1 MDYDF
6 RESTY
11 REGAKKRSCAKSD
24 WYFFAQLRSFAPS
37 RLIFLKRQEKTGVL
51 RCLIPVFVILIGMAA
66 RAGGQT
72 LQNMVESRRDCAVCH
87 LEWSADFD
95 KPGAVLLMDKPNVSM
110 ASRESTCLGCHD
122 GSVRDSRKKVW
133 QEQSHKTGV
142 KPPPTMS
149 IPPGLPLEDGKL
161 ACRTCHT
168 AHNLPG
174 AEDLSSTFF
183 LRVDNDQSQLCRIC
197 HAEKADG
204 PTHGSHPVGP
214 MAVAMPGNLLAAGA
228 KTGPRGEEL
237 ICQSCHAAH
246 GSQADKLLVLAA
258 SDNALCIS
266 CHEKLRPGQWGEAGH
281 THPINAPL
289 STDVQR
295 QAIRDMGTHAGS
307 RGTLACLSCH
317 RLHDSPAKAKLLA
330 DTLSDSK
337 LCLRCHPDRAS
348 VAGTLHDLRK
358 TAPTARN
365 LLGQTAED
373 SGPCSACHTPHQSA
387 RAPVVAK
394 GDPTGTC
401 LACHADGRLAA
412 GKGGGTH
419 FNHPDDV
426 SRAKLPD
433 GLALAVLAEKAD
445 PARAQLT
452 CNTCHNPHDAGRA
465 RFLRGRPDQLCG
477 SCHAEQMTTLAGSHD
492 FTQRPTARNGL
503 GKSVEET
510 GKCGFC
516 HNVHHG
522 NGPAIWIAT
531 KNVPANAADTCV
543 QCHNKTG
550 LAAKHPAH
558 LFSHPTG
565 VMSPATRPSAI
576 PLPLYDAAG
585 QRVESH
591 GLVQCASCHNPHA
604 DSRKS
609 SLMLRVPG
617 NTSDL
622 CLRCHAGKST
632 LFGGIHD
639 SMTNPAWPGTGAG
652 KDLCMACHRA
662 HSDDPTRKLWAM
674 APASGVATA
683 DGVCIACHQK
693 NRWAQSEASADAA
706 DPPANVGA
714 MMHPQIMPTA
724 RAGSDLDAEAIPTV
738 GECTLPLVPAIGA
751 QSRTR
756 IGCETCHNPH
766 AGRGERSLLR
776 SPDPSRPEKVCFQ
789 CHKSEATL
797 DHSMHAK
804 NVLARSLGTVDS
816 KLLCAPCH
824 AVHAVEG
831 SQKDKLW
838 ASRLDISAA
847 TPNEQRCLGCHDDQT
862 ARRPAIPA
870 HPTVVFGLL
879 KWSATR
885 PSSPPQYLPTER
897 SIPCGVCHLPHGNK
911 SSGVI
916 PVLAAGTNL
925 SPGQLIDL
933 RGATKPMMR
942 PGVAHDMCATCHGG
956 EADRVFLYYHHPQE
970 RQDIKALQDP
980 TGALEQDQ

>member
-1 MDYDF
+1 MN
-6 RESTY
+6 
-11 REGAKKRSCAKSD
+11 
-24 WYFFAQLRSFAPS
+24 LRH
-37 RLIFLKRQEKTGVL
+37 LNLVL
-51 RCLIPVFVILIGMAA
+51 ALVIGMAA
-66 RAGGQT
+66 QAGAQT

-87 LEWSADFD
+87 LEWSVDFD

-142 KPPPTMS
+142 KPPPSMT

-174 AEDLSSTFF
+174 AEDLTSTFF
-183 LRVDNDQSQLCRIC
+183 LRVDNDQSQLCQIC

-204 PTHGSHPVGP
+204 PTHGSHPTGP

-228 KTGPRGEEL
+228 KAGPKGQEL

-258 SDNALCIS
+258 SDNALCVS

-295 QAIRDMGTHAGS
+295 QAIREMGTHAGP

-330 DTLSDSK
+330 DTLSSSR

-358 TAPTARN
+358 TAPTTRN
-365 LLGQTAED
+365 SLGQTAED

-387 RAPVVAK
+387 RPPVVAK

-412 GKGGGTH
+412 VKGSGTH

-433 GLALAVLAEKAD
+433 GLSLAVLAEKSD
-445 PARAQLT
+445 PERAQLT
-452 CNTCHNPHDAGRA
+452 CNTCHNPHDATRA
-465 RFLRGRPDQLCG
+465 RFLRGKPDQLCG
-477 SCHAEQMTTLAGSHD
+477 DCHVDQMATLAGSHD

-503 GKSVEET
+503 GKSVAET

-531 KNVPANAADTCV
+531 NTAPANAADMCV

-550 LAAKHPAH
+550 LASKHPAP

-565 VMSPATRPSAI
+565 IMSPATRPSAV
-576 PLPLYDAAG
+576 PLPLFDAAG

-604 DSRKS
+604 DSGKS

-622 CLRCHAGKST
+622 CLRCHAEKST
-632 LFGGIHD
+632 LFGSIHD
-639 SMTNPAWPGTGAG
+639 SMTNPAWPGAGAG

-662 HSDDPTRKLWAM
+662 HANDPTRKLWAI

-693 NRWAQSEASADAA
+693 NRWAQGEASAADAI
-706 DPPANVGA
+706 DPPASVGA
-714 MMHPQIMPTA
+714 MMHPQIMPTTRPNFDQA
-724 RAGSDLDAEAIPTV
+724 ADAIPMV
-738 GECTLPLVPAIGA
+738 GDCTLPLVPAIGS

-789 CHKSEATL
+789 CHKSESSL
-797 DHSMHAK
+797 DHSMHARS
-804 NVLARSLGTVDS
+804 VLARSLGNGNS

-862 ARRPAIPA
+862 AKRPSIPA
-870 HPTVVFGLL
+870 HPPVEFGLL

-885 PSSPPQYLPTER
+885 PSSVPQYLPTER

-911 SSGVI
+911 NSIEV
-916 PVLAAGTNL
+916 PVVAAGTTL
-925 SPGQLIDL
+925 SPEQLIDL
-933 RGATKPMMR
+933 RGAAKPMMR
-942 PGVAHDMCATCHGG
+942 PGVAHDLCSTCHGG
-956 EADRVFLYYHHPQE
+956 DADRVFLYYHHTEQRQE
-970 RQDIKALQDP
+970 IKALQDP

>member
-1 MDYDF
+1 MN
-6 RESTY
+6 
-11 REGAKKRSCAKSD
+11 
-24 WYFFAQLRSFAPS
+24 LR
-37 RLIFLKRQEKTGVL
+37 RLNLVL
-51 RCLIPVFVILIGMAA
+51 ALLIGIAVQA
-66 RAGGQT
+66 RAQT

-87 LEWSADFD
+87 LEWSVDFD
-95 KPGAVLLMDKPNVSM
+95 KPGAVLLMDKPTVSM
-110 ASRESTCLGCHD
+110 ASRETTCLGCHD

-142 KPPPTMS
+142 KPPPTMT
-149 IPPGLPLEDGKL
+149 IPTGLPLEDGKL

-214 MAVAMPGNLLAAGA
+214 MPVAMPGNLLAAGA
-228 KTGPRGEEL
+228 KSGPKGQEL

-246 GSQADKLLVLAA
+246 GSQADKLLVLTA

-266 CHEKLRPGQWGEAGH
+266 CHEKLRPGQWGAAGH
-281 THPINAPL
+281 THPVSAPL

-295 QAIRDMGTHAGS
+295 QAIREMGTHAGS
-307 RGTLACLSCH
+307 RNTLACLSCH

-330 DTLSDSK
+330 DTLSNSK
-337 LCLRCHPDRAS
+337 LCLRCHPDQAS
-348 VAGTLHDLRK
+348 VAATLHDLRK
-358 TAPTARN
+358 TAPTTRN
-365 LLGQTAED
+365 SLGQTAQD
-373 SGPCSACHTPHQSA
+373 SGPCSACHTPHQTA
-387 RAPVVAK
+387 QAPVVAK
-394 GDPTGTC
+394 GDPTGAC
-401 LACHADGRLAA
+401 QACHAEGRLAA
-412 GKGGGTH
+412 AKGATH
-419 FNHPDDV
+419 FNHPDDL
-426 SRAKLPD
+426 SRANLPE
-433 GLALAVLAEKAD
+433 GLSLSVAPGKTNPERV
-445 PARAQLT
+445 QLT
-452 CNTCHNPHDAGRA
+452 CMTCHNPHDAARP
-465 RFLRGRPDQLCG
+465 RFLRDRPDQLCG
-477 SCHAEQMTTLAGSHD
+477 ACHVEQTRTLAGSHD
-492 FTQRPTARNGL
+492 FTHRPTVRNGL

-531 KNVPANAADTCV
+531 KTAPATAADMCV

-550 LAAKHPAH
+550 LAADHPAP

-565 VMSPATRPSAI
+565 IVSTTARPAAV
-576 PLPLYDAAG
+576 PLPLFDAAG

-604 DSRKS
+604 DSGKS

-622 CLRCHAGKST
+622 CLRCHAEKST

-639 SMTNPAWPGTGAG
+639 SMANPAWPGVSAG

-662 HSDDPTRKLWAM
+662 HANDPTRKLWAVT
-674 APASGVATA
+674 PASGAATA
-683 DGVCIACHQK
+683 DGVCIACHRK
-693 NRWAQSEASADAA
+693 NGWAVATDGEATPST
-706 DPPANVGA
+706 PAPAVGA
-714 MMHPQIMPTA
+714 MMHPQIMPVARSTSDASTA
-724 RAGSDLDAEAIPTV
+724 DAIPLV
-738 GECTLPLVPAIGA
+738 GDCPLPLVPAIGSE
-751 QSRTR
+751 SRTR

-776 SPDPSRPEKVCFQ
+776 SPDPSLPERVCFQ

-797 DHSMHAK
+797 DQSMHAK
-804 NVLARSLGTVDS
+804 NVLARSPANTDPTSPANS

-824 AVHAVEG
+824 AVHAVDG
-831 SQKDKLW
+831 SQRDKLW
-838 ASRLDISAA
+838 ASRLDFSAV

-862 ARRPAIPA
+862 ARRPSIPE
-870 HPTVVFGLL
+870 HPSVAFGLL
-879 KWSATR
+879 KWSAA
-885 PSSPPQYLPTER
+885 PSSHLPEYLPTER

-911 SSGVI
+911 NAGQV
-916 PVLAAGTNL
+916 PVLAAGTML
-925 SPGQLIDL
+925 SPEQLITL
-933 RGATKPMMR
+933 RGAAKPMMR
-942 PGVAHDMCATCHGG
+942 PSVAHDLCATCHGG
-956 EADRVFLYYHHPQE
+956 DADRVFLYYHHSQQ

-980 TGALEQDQ
+980 TGSLEEDQ